1 MEVYLVQHG
10 EAKPE
15 SEDPQRPLT
24 ERGYS
29 EVEKVARYAAGLRLR
44 VSLILHS
51 GKLRARQ
58 TAEILAKNLAPPQ
71 GIRELNRLAPADDLR
86 VAEALIRQA
95 GSPIMLV
102 GHLPHLSRL
111 TSLLILGDPEKQVVR
126 FRNGGIVCLKQD
138 ESGWTTSWLLTPELI
153 QDDVER

>member
-24 ERGYS
+24 ERGRA
-29 EVEKVARYAAGLRLR
+29 EVEKVARYAAGLKLP

-51 GKLRARQ
+51 GKLRAQQ
-58 TAEILAKNLAPPQ
+58 TAEIFAQYLVPSQ
-71 GIRELNRLAPADDLR
+71 GVRELKRLAPTDDPR

-111 TSLLILGDPEKQVVR
+111 TSLLILGSPEKEVIR
-126 FRNGGIVCLKQD
+126 FRNGGIVCLRQD
-138 ESGWTTSWLLTPELI
+138 EGGWTVRWILVPELI
-153 QDDVER
+153 KGD